1 MSCIVKFFDSFRL
14 YNFLLVCRSS
24 PISTQAKP
32 KGVGRGAKTTMLI
45 YYNHGMIYPQDP
57 MSHLLHLGA
66 PVPTCAGSFILL
78 CHNDVAGNQV
88 VVLDHNREDC

>member
-1 MSCIVKFFDSFRL
+1 
-14 YNFLLVCRSS
+14 
-24 PISTQAKP
+24 
-32 KGVGRGAKTTMLI
+32 
-45 YYNHGMIYPQDP
+45 